1 MKYSD
6 LSEIKIRILS
16 NDSDESLQDKME
28 RAMLDLPPLSTKEK
42 IRLKERLEDEING
55 YGVLEPLL
63 KNPEI
68 SEIMIN
74 GIQSCYI
81 EINGTIE
88 KYHPIFE
95 SIDHLMQLIYRI
107 ASEVGREI
115 NQANPILDARLKD
128 GSRVNVVLNPVSIN
142 GPTITIRKFNKKFLG
157 AEELLQSNM
166 LSNGLNEFLIMA
178 VHSKLNLFISGG
190 TGTGKTTLLNYLAQ
204 HVPKN
209 ERIITIEDA
218 AEINIQNGGHI
229 ISMETKNA
237 SSKDHTISMS
247 KLIKN
252 ALRMRPDRIIVGEVR
267 GEEVLDM
274 LQAMNTGHD
283 GSISTG
289 HANGPNDM
297 LVRLEVVAS
306 NHSGMNNELIRKQII
321 SAIDLIIHIER
332 MNGRREVA
340 FVGEIEKNRNEYQ
353 INPIYQSI
361 SDKELVAAELLQRVI
376 RKQKFDRYCQRYTQ
390 IGA

>member
-1 MKYSD
+1 M
-6 LSEIKIRILS
+6 
-16 NDSDESLQDKME
+16 Q
-28 RAMLDLPPLSTKEK
+28 DLPPLSTKE
-42 IRLKERLEDEING
+42 RMRWRSRLEDEING

-74 GIQSCYI
+74 GLQSCYI
-81 EINGTIE
+81 EINGSIE
-88 KYHPIFE
+88 KHHPLFE
-95 SIDHLMQLIYRI
+95 SIEHLMQLIYRI

-142 GPTITIRKFNKKFLG
+142 GPTITIRKFNKKFFG
-157 AEELLQSNM
+157 AEELLQSRM
-166 LSNGLNEFLIMA
+166 LSSGLNEFLIMA
-178 VHSKLNLFISGG
+178 IQSKLNIFISGG

-204 HVPKN
+204 HVPRN

-229 ISMETKNA
+229 ISMETKNGHN
-237 SSKDHTISMS
+237 KEHVISMS

-289 HANGPNDM
+289 HANAAEDM

-321 SAIDLIIHIER
+321 SAIDLMIHIER
-332 MNGRREVA
+332 MDGRREVA
-340 FVGEIEKNRNEYQ
+340 FVGEIEKNRNDYQ
-353 INPIYQSI
+353 INPIYHSF
-361 SDKELVAAELLQRVI
+361 SDKNLEAEELLQRII
-376 RKQKFDRYCQRYTQ
+376 RKQKFDKYRQRQAEIHT
-390 IGA
+390 

>member
-6 LSEIKIRILS
+6 LAEIKLKILS
-16 NDSDESLQDKME
+16 NESNQDLQEKIE
-28 RAMLDLPPLSTKEK
+28 LALIDLPPLSTKEK
-42 IRLKERLEDEING
+42 LRLKSRLEDEIHG

-63 KNPEI
+63 KNPDI

-74 GIQSCYI
+74 GIHSCYI
-81 EINGTIE
+81 ESNGKIE
-88 KYHPIFE
+88 KYQTIFE
-95 SIDHLMQLIYRI
+95 TAEHLMQLVYRI
-107 ASEVGREI
+107 AAEVGREI
-115 NQANPILDARLKD
+115 NQANPILDARLRD

-142 GPTITIRKFNKKFLG
+142 GPTITIRKFNKKFFG
-157 AEELLQSNM
+157 AKELLDSRM
-166 LSNGLNEFLIMA
+166 LSKGLNQFLIKA
-178 VHSKLNLFISGG
+178 VHSKLNIFISGG

-204 HVPKN
+204 HVHKN

-237 SSKDHTISMS
+237 SNKERTVSMS

-289 HANGPNDM
+289 HANSADDM

-332 MNGRREVA
+332 NDGRREIS
-340 FVGEIEKNRNEYQ
+340 FVGEIEKNRDKYQ
-353 INPIYQSI
+353 INPIYQ
-361 SDKELVAAELLQRVI
+361 VATDYNLEADDLLQRVI
-376 RKQKFDRYCQRYTQ
+376 RKQKFDRNLKRQT
-390 IGA
+390 